1 MPDAAPVTTEVTT
14 PAATPAPVV
23 ETTATPAP
31 VVAPAASVEHATAP
45 AAVAHTTEPGEAQN
59 ELHGAHEHSHAF
71 NFDDLNAS
79 HNMPYSAIEWVH
91 GHPALILNAAE
102 YATVNYG
109 RLSASEPFKT
119 AQPDAGYQIWANE
132 IAARATY
139 KGVPAPELAKAM
151 TVARDEAW
159 LGSLPKA
166 LGFFNHQTFWSTIA
180 LILLA
185 LVLLVFARRRID
197 QVKPSGRIQH
207 MIEALVL
214 FVRDDI
220 VRPNI
225 KHHPDAWVPYF
236 ASMFLALLA
245 CNLFGLVPLF
255 GTATG
260 NIAVTTGLALTTAF
274 LMLFINIKEN
284 GLVMFWIKLVLVHWS
299 WHPGN
304 MLLWF
309 FLAFSEILQ
318 LFIRPVVLAIRL
330 FANMLAGHSV
340 LLVFATLGFII
351 YSSDH
356 NATGMAS
363 TMGIFGWILTIP
375 FYALELLVALLQA
388 YIFTLLSAV
397 FIGLCAHPEH

>member
-1 MPDAAPVTTEVTT
+1 MPDAVPETT
-14 PAATPAPVV
+14 PTPVV
-23 ETTATPAP
+23 
-31 VVAPAASVEHATAP
+31 TAP
-45 AAVAHTTEPGEAQN
+45 AVHAAPATLTSSVEVHAAAPAPHAAAVAPVA
-59 ELHGAHEHSHAF
+59 HGGAAHDHATHGHASHAF
-71 NFDDLNAS
+71 NFDELNAS

-91 GHPALILNAAE
+91 GHPALILNAGE
-102 YATVNYG
+102 YATVNFS
-109 RLSASEPFKT
+109 RLSEGERFKQ
-119 AQPDAGYQIWANE
+119 AQPDAGYQTWANE

-139 KGVPAPELAKAM
+139 TGVPAPELAKAM

-159 LGSLPKA
+159 LGALPKPLA
-166 LGFFNHQTFWSTIA
+166 FFNHQTFWSTIA
-180 LILLA
+180 LILAA
-185 LVLLVFARRRID
+185 LLLLVFARRKID
-197 QVKPSGRIQH
+197 QFKPVNRIQH
-207 MIEALVL
+207 IIEALVL

-225 KHHPDAWVPYF
+225 KHHPDVWVPYF
-236 ASMFLALLA
+236 GAMFIALLA
-245 CNLFGLVPLF
+245 CNLFGLMPLF

-274 LMLFINIKEN
+274 LMIFMGIKEN
-284 GLVMFWIKLVLVHWS
+284 GPVMFWIKLVPIPWS

-304 MLLWF
+304 MLLWI

-318 LFIRPVVLAIRL
+318 LVIRPVVLAIRL

-356 NATGMAS
+356 NAYAMAG
-363 TMGIFGWILTIP
+363 TMGVFGWLLTIP

>member
-1 MPDAAPVTTEVTT
+1 VAPVASPEAH
-14 PAATPAPVV
+14 AAAA
-23 ETTATPAP
+23 TATPG
-31 VVAPAASVEHATAP
+31 PAHAS
-45 AAVAHTTEPGEAQN
+45 
-59 ELHGAHEHSHAF
+59 HGAAHGF
-71 NFDDLNAS
+71 NFDELNAS
-79 HNMPYSAIEWVH
+79 HNMPYPAIEWVH
-91 GHPALILNAAE
+91 GHPALILDAAG
-102 YATVNYG
+102 YAQVNWA
-109 RLSASEPFKT
+109 RLSSSEQFAK
-119 AQPDAGYQIWANE
+119 AQPDAGYQTWANE
-132 IAARATY
+132 IANRATY
-139 KGVPAPELAKAM
+139 KGAPAPELAKAM

-159 LGSLPKA
+159 LGALPKA
-166 LGFFNHQTFWSTIA
+166 LAFFNHQTFWSTIA
-180 LILLA
+180 LVLTA
-185 LVLLVFARRRID
+185 LVLLVFARRKAD
-197 QVKPSGRIQH
+197 QYKPANRLQH
-207 MIEALVL
+207 MIEAVVL

-225 KHHPDAWVPYF
+225 KHHPDVWVPYF
-236 ASMFLALLA
+236 GAMFIALLA

-255 GTATG
+255 ATATG
-260 NIAVTTGLALTTAF
+260 NIAVTAGLALTTAV
-274 LMLFINIKEN
+274 LMLFMGIKEN
-284 GLVMFWIKLVLVHWS
+284 GPVMFWIKLVPVHWS

-318 LFIRPVVLAIRL
+318 LVIRPVVLAIRL

-356 NATGMAS
+356 SAVGMAS
-363 TMGIFGWILTIP
+363 TMGVFGWILTIP

>member
-1 MPDAAPVTTEVTT
+1 VPDAAPVPTSPST
-14 PAATPAPVV
+14 PATAPAPVV
-23 ETTATPAP
+23 ETTPAP
-31 VVAPAASVEHATAP
+31 VATTPVEHAAPAAADAHP
-45 AAVAHTTEPGEAQN
+45 AAHGEAHVAHA
-59 ELHGAHEHSHAF
+59 HSHAF

-109 RLSASEPFKT
+109 RLSASEKFKD
-119 AQPDAGYQIWANE
+119 AQPDAGYQTWANE
-132 IAARATY
+132 IVAQATY

-180 LILLA
+180 LILAA
-185 LVLLVFARRRID
+185 LLLLVFARRRID

-236 ASMFLALLA
+236 GSMFIALLA

-274 LMLFINIKEN
+274 LMIFMGIKEN
-284 GLVMFWIKLVLVHWS
+284 GPVMFWIKLVPVHWS

-318 LFIRPVVLAIRL
+318 LVIRPAVLAIRL

-340 LLVFATLGFII
+340 LLVFATLGFVI

-356 NATGMAS
+356 DAVAMSS